1 MSSYQSGGLRTGERE
16 TMSKTVKCA
25 IGFTQS
31 LGNYEFIRVDIEYGD
46 DVIPGESHS
55 DALDRIYAEVE
66 EKVVERARDIYS
78 SLGRDAKAK
87 TKIVS

>member
-1 MSSYQSGGLRTGERE
+1 MP
-16 TMSKTVKCA
+16 KTVKCN

-46 DVIPGESHS
+46 DLIPGETHA
-55 DALDRIYAEVE
+55 DALDRLYAELE
-66 EKVVERARDIYS
+66 EKVVEKAKDIYS

-87 TKIVS
+87 TKIVP